1 MWDDRE
7 SRKYVAPNGNNNNKD
22 SPMNSPSVMSQW
34 PGGGY
39 GNRGYDNTEDL
50 HAWSIYR
57 QNLNAD
63 LSESAIGIN
72 KSVNGERPFGNFQLK
87 ETTVKNILNH
97 PKYGPRLRNHDPA
110 TYLRY
115 GLPRVKV
122 SQSELGV
129 RDEDRRS
136 GLMVGAGGSSIIGG
150 GHIERSKLAS
160 QQHKYQGKH
169 GSHLGKPGYGHHLP
183 SDSASMT
190 DVDDDEEEDEIDN
203 GRSGTGQPVH
213 APSISSSK
221 HVSSQQGRKNV
232 GRTWK
237 SDPDLLRGDLEE
249 SIISPS
255 AVHQSHHHPH
265 LANHSSSHLNS
276 HLHSNQL
283 YRGKRSQANLLLSS
297 SSANSPSNNKY
308 SGLIH
313 SSPPYMTANG
323 KAVSETDLRF
333 PSSNHNNKNNNNY
346 HTRDQMANGNGYGLN
361 GKMGKTNGYIHS
373 NGEDM
378 IDTELPL
385 SNGLSAPSSSPK
397 NPHLIVRGLYYEL
410 DKTSTLRRICGAQRT
425 KSRILDNISFEVK
438 AGEVLAIMATSEYEG
453 TSILEILSDR
463 YNKSRG
469 TVKSEITLNGIFMTP
484 AKLSQ
489 VSSYVG
495 QDTDLCPNMSARQTL
510 LFSSLVQG
518 PAKKNTFD
526 TKKRTNAVL
535 EELGLSEV
543 RHTSVADLTEAEKRR
558 LLIGQALLLDTDLL
572 LLDQPTKGMDIFDSF
587 FLIEYLRQWALI
599 SGRCVIL
606 TIQPATYEIFTMLSQ
621 IALVSTGRILYFG
634 KRKDLLTYFSYID
647 FPCPTYKNPSDYYLD
662 LVTLDNLS
670 SEAMLESSQRIEN
683 LVDLYSNRCSNAVSL
698 PGPPSVAPPPVRR
711 AHMTIMFLALWIRAL
726 IFTFPYN
733 VIHLFRNLL
742 LAISL
747 SICTGIIYWH
757 IRIGREQEHLWD
769 RIGLYHTILTIMP
782 IPLFLV
788 EIHDA
793 HKEKNYVLNEVKMQL
808 YTKPLY
814 VFSKILYTLPKA
826 TLVFMGFIIPVSSMA
841 GLQNNLLLYLVIL
854 LGYLHMIRMIAL
866 SMAWSF
872 DRRSTAS
879 LAFGL
884 IFSILTLAA
893 GTTFHYKD
901 LSVITKWLHS
911 ISPIRYTHEVLIGWE
926 FHNNY
931 TTGSS
936 SIVPLAYQ
944 CTHNP
949 IIQQENAILIKADC
963 GFQQREHILR
973 WFNYKTSGSDILRL
987 ISQPFIAYAIVFAI
1001 FLIIGSLSFCF
1012 IANKKNRRNRDSPTS
1027 S

>member
-122 SQSELGV
+122 SQS
-129 RDEDRRS
+129 D
-136 GLMVGAGGSSIIGG
+136 
-150 GHIERSKLAS
+150 
-160 QQHKYQGKH
+160 
-169 GSHLGKPGYGHHLP
+169 
-183 SDSASMT
+183 
-190 DVDDDEEEDEIDN
+190 
-203 GRSGTGQPVH
+203 
-213 APSISSSK
+213 
-221 HVSSQQGRKNV
+221 
-232 GRTWK
+232 
-237 SDPDLLRGDLEE
+237 DPDLLRGDLEE